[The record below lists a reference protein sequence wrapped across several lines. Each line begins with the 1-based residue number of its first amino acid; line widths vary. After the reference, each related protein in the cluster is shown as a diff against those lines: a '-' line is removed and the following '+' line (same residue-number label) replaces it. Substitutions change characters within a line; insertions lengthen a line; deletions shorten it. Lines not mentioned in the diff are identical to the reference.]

1 MKKLPTGKILRKR
14 ADSLGVWIYS
24 TEVIGTAEHGVVPL
38 VMDDYELQR
47 RVIEAERHI
56 REHNLWIIAVT
67 SAIVSIISALAA
79 WAAVLK

>member
-1 MKKLPTGKILRKR
+1 MKKLPTGETLRKR

-24 TEVIGTAEHGVVPL
+24 TDAINTEKHGTVPL
-38 VMDDYELQR
+38 VVDDYELQR

-67 SAIVSIISALAA
+67 SAILSVISAIAA
-79 WAAVLK
+79 WVAVLK